1 MREKLVFILRN
12 PLLTLDDR
20 TDQTLSLLIEEIK
33 KAGLTDAE
41 QDSCTPIDE
50 QLEKYLAEPD
60 DTVAAELRLQ
70 YPKTFRIIGRCILYG
85 RNIRQAQLQ
94 KILKKM
100 EEK

>member
-20 TDQTLSLLIEEIK
+20 TDQTLSLMREEIK
-33 KAGLTDAE
+33 KELLTDEEMAVVLGV
-41 QDSCTPIDE
+41 CFWRMPH
-50 QLEKYLAEPD
+50 KYEL
-60 DTVAAELRLQ
+60 VAQ
-70 YPKTFRIIGRCILYG
+70 T
-85 RNIRQAQLQ
+85 QLQ